1 MRITPEQVQSIAD
14 GLPLGRDPAAV
25 RRRIEAMEALLERL
39 FLIPGQNHC
48 GGGQT
53 LDAFDSLTAIELLV
67 ALESNFGVSIAPTE
81 LEREEMNTLN
91 KIVAR
96 TRERM

>member
-1 MRITPEQVQSIAD
+1 MSAPENLFDQICDLVADITGEDDI
-14 GLPLGRDPAAV
+14 RDEPD
-25 RRRIEAMEALLERL
+25 IDL
-39 FLIPGQNHC
+39 FEEDVL
-48 GGGQT
+48 
-53 LDAFDSLTAIELLV
+53 DSLT
-67 ALESNFGVSIAPTE
+67 PTE

>member
-1 MRITPEQVQSIAD
+1 M
-14 GLPLGRDPAAV
+14 L
-25 RRRIEAMEALLERL
+25 
-39 FLIPGQNHC
+39 
-48 GGGQT
+48 
-53 LDAFDSLTAIELLV
+53 DSLTAIELLV

>member
-1 MRITPEQVQSIAD
+1 MSAPENLFDQICDLVADITGEDDI
-14 GLPLGRDPAAV
+14 RDEPD
-25 RRRIEAMEALLERL
+25 IDL
-39 FLIPGQNHC
+39 FEEDVL
-48 GGGQT
+48 
-53 LDAFDSLTAIELLV
+53 DSLTAIELLV
-67 ALESNFGVSIAPTE
+67 ALESNFGVSNE